1 MKYNII
7 ISNSD
12 LSVKLANYIKSK
24 IKLEFDESNPDII
37 IAIGGDGTIIKASHK
52 YPKCILFG
60 IHTGHLGFYANY
72 FEEDVDLLI
81 DDINNNNYNVYEY
94 NMLKAEIVTE
104 DNTIKD
110 YALNEVTIVSPLR
123 TFIIDVFIDDSY
135 LERYRGTGLCISTS
149 SGSTAYNKSLH
160 GSVLDPSICAMQL
173 TEIAS
178 INSNAYRT
186 LGSPLVLSKNRTISL
201 KTIERDFGKEVFI
214 TVDHISYSINNLKS
228 LNISYDNT
236 IIKMAY
242 HKSDDFLGRIRRTF
256 LSLDNNK

>member
-1 MKYNII
+1 
-7 ISNSD
+7 
-12 LSVKLANYIKSK
+12 
-24 IKLEFDESNPDII
+24 
-37 IAIGGDGTIIKASHK
+37 
-52 YPKCILFG
+52 
-60 IHTGHLGFYANY
+60 
-72 FEEDVDLLI
+72 
-81 DDINNNNYNVYEY
+81 
-94 NMLKAEIVTE
+94 MLKAEIVTE
-104 DNTIKD
+104 DNTIED

>member
-1 MKYNII
+1 
-7 ISNSD
+7 
-12 LSVKLANYIKSK
+12 
-24 IKLEFDESNPDII
+24 
-37 IAIGGDGTIIKASHK
+37 
-52 YPKCILFG
+52 
-60 IHTGHLGFYANY
+60 
-72 FEEDVDLLI
+72 
-81 DDINNNNYNVYEY
+81 
-94 NMLKAEIVTE
+94 
-104 DNTIKD
+104 
-110 YALNEVTIVSPLR
+110 
-123 TFIIDVFIDDSY
+123 
-135 LERYRGTGLCISTS
+135 
-149 SGSTAYNKSLH
+149 
-160 GSVLDPSICAMQL
+160 MQL